1 MKTACFN
8 LLFILVTALAQAAA
22 LDSIDLR
29 VKHTKLS
36 LLHHSYYIAS
46 TTETP
51 IDSIVTDLFKQNKI
65 HVLNKINFGY
75 NDSIFW
81 LIVPFNHV
89 DVNQNELLIEI
100 QNPNIDRI
108 QAYCVRG
115 NQIAPLG
122 KETGDHFPFNTRYLA
137 HRNFVWP
144 LASCGYDDFTLI
156 LRIEKRN
163 SSLNIPAYL
172 WSTQE
177 HSNHSS
183 IMNVFFGI
191 CFGMMAVVAI
201 YGLIAGF
208 FFKSRIYFLYF
219 LFIITAI
226 VFLATG
232 EGLAFQILYP
242 NSDFNSLFRVI
253 INGVATVM
261 LILFSRE
268 FLNTKRY
275 TPLIDKI
282 LLYDIS
288 IFLFSLLLTPFLSE
302 FYLSHSLVMV
312 PVALSLSLIA
322 NVLCFFAAIVSYP
335 EQKRIASFYLAAYFI
350 TIASGVISI
359 MEDFGLIEKLPFN
372 PLLLS
377 ALFEIMVFSLGLTYL
392 MKAVY
397 DERNDLTLKITRH
410 QKEMMQAYVQGIE
423 KERERIAGE
432 LHDDI
437 GSRLGNL
444 RRIASQSKAENL
456 EYIENQIESLS
467 DDVRNL
473 SHQLSPPAARYKGLV
488 QMVSELISDQQKST
502 ATELNLQCFDV
513 PENLSEDIVQ
523 QTYRI
528 IQEALNNMIKHAHAS
543 HADFQLFGYDHELI
557 ITIED
562 NGNGFDIENARK
574 GLGLSQMKIRTE
586 AIGGTLEMSSS
597 VGHGTQLMIH
607 IPV

>member
-1 MKTACFN
+1 MKITCFN
-8 LLFILVTALAQAAA
+8 LLLILVTGLAHATS

-36 LLHHSYYIAS
+36 LLNRSYYIAS
-46 TTETP
+46 SVQTP
-51 IDSIVTDLFKQNKI
+51 VDSIVDDLLKQKNI
-65 HVLNKINFGY
+65 HQLSRINFGY

-81 LIVPFNHV
+81 LIVPFKHALN
-89 DVNQNELLIEI
+89 DNDFRIEI

-115 NQIAPLG
+115 DQIFPLG
-122 KETGDHFPFNTRYLA
+122 KETGDNLPFNTRYLA

-144 LASCGYDDFTLI
+144 LAACGYDDFTLI

-172 WSTQE
+172 WSTKE
-177 HSNHSS
+177 HSNHSA
-183 IMNVFFGI
+183 IMNVFFGV

-208 FFKSRIYFLYF
+208 FFKTRIYFLYF

-226 VFLATG
+226 IFLATA

-242 NSDFNSLFRVI
+242 NSDFNSIFRVI
-253 INGVATVM
+253 INGLATIM

-268 FLNTKRY
+268 FLNTKKY
-275 TPLIDKI
+275 TPVIDKI
-282 LLYDIS
+282 LLYDTA
-288 IFLFSLLLTPFLSE
+288 IFIFPLLLTPVLSE
-302 FYLSHSLVMV
+302 FYLRHSLIMV
-312 PVALSLSLIA
+312 PVILSLSMVANIA
-322 NVLCFFAAIVSYP
+322 CFFAAVLSYQ

-350 TIASGVISI
+350 TLFSGVISI
-359 MEDFGLIEKLPFN
+359 MEDFGWIEKLPFN

-377 ALFEIMVFSLGLTYL
+377 ALIEIMVFSLGLTYL

-410 QKEMMQAYVQGIE
+410 QKEMMQAYVQGVE

-444 RRIASQSKAENL
+444 RRIASQSRTENFN
-456 EYIENQIESLS
+456 YIENQIESLS

-473 SHQLSPPAARYKGLV
+473 SHQLSPPAARYKGLI
-488 QMVSELISDQQKST
+488 QMVSELIGDLQKST
-502 ATELNLQCFDV
+502 LTELSLQCFDV
-513 PENLSEDIVQ
+513 PEKLPEDVVQ

-528 IQEALNNMIKHAHAS
+528 IQEALNNMIKHAHAA
-543 HADFQLFGYDHELI
+543 HADIQLFGYEHELV

-562 NGNGFDIENARK
+562 NGKGFDLENTKK

-586 AIGGTLEMSSS
+586 ALGGTLEMSSS
-597 VGHGTQLMIH
+597 GGRGTQLMIH

>member
-1 MKTACFN
+1 MKTTCFSF
-8 LLFILVTALAQAAA
+8 LFILVTGLAQATT

-29 VKHTKLS
+29 IKHSKLS
-36 LLHHSYYIAS
+36 LLNHSYYIAS
-46 TTETP
+46 SVQTP
-51 IDSIVTDLFKQNKI
+51 VDSIVDDLLKQKNI
-65 HVLNKINFGY
+65 HQLSRINFGY

-81 LIVPFNHV
+81 LIIPFKHGAL
-89 DVNQNELLIEI
+89 NENDLRIEI
-100 QNPNIDRI
+100 QNPHLDRI

-115 NQIAPLG
+115 NQIFPLG
-122 KETGDHFPFNTRYLA
+122 KETGDHLPFKTRYIA

-144 LASCGYDDFTLI
+144 LAACDYDDFALI
-156 LRIEKRN
+156 IRIEKRN
-163 SSLNIPAYL
+163 SSLNIPVYL
-172 WSTQE
+172 WSTNE
-177 HSNHSS
+177 HSNHSA

-201 YGLIAGF
+201 YSLIAGF
-208 FFKSRIYFLYF
+208 FFKTRIYFLYF

-242 NSDFNSLFRVI
+242 DSDFNSIFRVI
-253 INGVATVM
+253 INGLATIM

-268 FLNTKRY
+268 FLNTKKY
-275 TPLIDKI
+275 TPVIDKI
-282 LLYDIS
+282 LLYDAA
-288 IFLFSLLLTPFLSE
+288 IFILALLLTPLLSE
-302 FYLSHSLVMV
+302 FYLRHSLIMV
-312 PVALSLSLIA
+312 PVILTLSLVA
-322 NVLCFFAAIVSYP
+322 NLSCFFAAVLSYK

-350 TIASGVISI
+350 TIFSGVISI
-359 MEDFGLIEKLPFN
+359 TEDFGWIEKLPFN
-372 PLLLS
+372 PLLLG

-444 RRIASQSKAENL
+444 RRIASQSKTENI

-473 SHQLSPPAARYKGLV
+473 SHQLSPPAARYKGLT
-488 QMVSELISDQQKST
+488 QMVSELISDLQKST
-502 ATELNLQCFDV
+502 STELSLQCFDV
-513 PENLSEDIVQ
+513 PEKLSEDVVQ

-528 IQEALNNMIKHAHAS
+528 IQEALNNMIKHAHALQ
-543 HADFQLFGYDHELI
+543 ADIQLFGYEHELV

-562 NGNGFDIENARK
+562 NGKGFDFVNTKK

-586 AIGGTLEMSSS
+586 SLGGTLEMSSS
-597 VGHGTQLMIH
+597 DGRGTQLMIH